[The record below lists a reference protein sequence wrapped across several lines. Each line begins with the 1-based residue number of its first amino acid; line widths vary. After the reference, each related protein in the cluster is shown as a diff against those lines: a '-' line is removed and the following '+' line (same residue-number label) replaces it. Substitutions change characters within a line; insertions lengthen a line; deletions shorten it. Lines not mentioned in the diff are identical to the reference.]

1 MEGKQVTYLSC
12 DVRCPRGQF
21 RRFSLLVHMTSLF
34 DPMTT
39 TPHSS
44 SPTLDMLD
52 GSLDPEKN
60 SPLQDPKGSDPTQ
73 VPEPETV
80 TVTVSTVS
88 DEQTAAALH
97 VGQQASAAFADPGTL
112 QFQYRP
118 DANGVQATGFN
129 GGTQQIRV
137 VQVQAAD
144 PSGERV
150 DAASA
155 AFAPQV
161 QTVIQSPF
169 SNGSSPTHAVETDA
183 ATEGARFTYFQPAD
197 AAATAAVVQ
206 AGGAEGLD
214 ATSAYTVRNIP
225 VSLQQPSSPSQMP
238 ITMAEAQTI
247 TTVGTAAG
255 GFYVMMS
262 PQDVM
267 PGGNQRNI
275 APAMAQKMSTKL
287 DAPRTARDEK
297 RRATHNEVER
307 RRRDKINTWI
317 NKLAKVVPE
326 CVQEQSKAGQ
336 SKGGILSKT
345 VDYINELK
353 LHNARM
359 VETIKDTERLTI
371 DTELLRQQVE
381 ELRQENAL
389 LRAQLQ
395 QHGIELAAG
404 PGAQ

>member
-1 MEGKQVTYLSC
+1 
-12 DVRCPRGQF
+12 
-21 RRFSLLVHMTSLF
+21 
-34 DPMTT
+34 
-39 TPHSS
+39 
-44 SPTLDMLD
+44 MLD

-60 SPLQDPKGSDPTQ
+60 SPLQDPKASDPTQ

-88 DEQTAAALH
+88 DEQTAAAL
-97 VGQQASAAFADPGTL
+97 VGQQANAAFADPGTL

-118 DANGVQATGFN
+118 DGNGVQATGFS

-137 VQVQAAD
+137 VQVQAPEA
-144 PSGERV
+144 SGERV
-150 DAASA
+150 DATNA

-169 SNGSSPTHAVETDA
+169 SNGSSPTHTVETDTTA
-183 ATEGARFTYFQPAD
+183 DGPRFTYFQPAD
-197 AAATAAVVQ
+197 GAATATVVQ
-206 AGGAEGLD
+206 ASGTEGLD
-214 ATSAYTVRNIP
+214 GTSAYTVRNIP

-267 PGGNQRNI
+267 PGGSQRSI
-275 APAMAQKMSTKL
+275 APAITHKIATKI

-326 CVQEQSKAGQ
+326 CCQEQSKAGQ
-336 SKGGILSKT
+336 VGGSQNISKGGILSKT

-359 VETIKDTERLTI
+359 VESIKDNERLQI
-371 DTELLRQQVE
+371 DTELLRQQVDD
-381 ELRQENAL
+381 LRQENAL

-395 QHGIELAAG
+395 QHGVELATGG
-404 PGAQ
+404 PSA

>member
-1 MEGKQVTYLSC
+1 
-12 DVRCPRGQF
+12 
-21 RRFSLLVHMTSLF
+21 MTSLF

-60 SPLQDPKGSDPTQ
+60 SPLQDPKGTDPTQ

-88 DEQTAAALH
+88 EEQTAAAL
-97 VGQQASAAFADPGTL
+97 VGQQASAAFGDPGTL
-112 QFQYRP
+112 QFQYRH
-118 DANGVQATGFN
+118 DTNGVQATGFN
-129 GGTQQIRV
+129 AGTQQIRV

-144 PSGERV
+144 PTGERV
-150 DAASA
+150 DAATA

-169 SNGSSPTHAVETDA
+169 SNGSSPTHTVEADGA
-183 ATEGARFTYFQPAD
+183 AEAARFTYFQPAD
-197 AAATAAVVQ
+197 ATGTATVVQ
-206 AGGAEGLD
+206 TSGTDSLD

-225 VSLQQPSSPSQMP
+225 VSLTQPSSPSQMP
-238 ITMAEAQTI
+238 ITMAEAQGQTI
-247 TTVGTAAG
+247 TTVGTPQG

-267 PGGNQRNI
+267 QGGSQRSI
-275 APAMAQKMSTKL
+275 APAMTHKITTKL

-326 CVQEQSKAGQ
+326 CCQEQAKTGQ

-395 QHGIELAAG
+395 QHGIELST
-404 PGAQ
+404 GAQTL

>member
-1 MEGKQVTYLSC
+1 
-12 DVRCPRGQF
+12 
-21 RRFSLLVHMTSLF
+21 MTSLF

-60 SPLQDPKGSDPTQ
+60 SPLQDPKASDPTQ

-88 DEQTAAALH
+88 DEQTAAAL
-97 VGQQASAAFADPGTL
+97 VGQQANAAFADPGTL

-118 DANGVQATGFN
+118 DGNGVQATGFN

-137 VQVQAAD
+137 VQVQAPEA
-144 PSGERV
+144 SGERV
-150 DAASA
+150 DATNA

-169 SNGSSPTHAVETDA
+169 SNGSSPTHTVETDTTA
-183 ATEGARFTYFQPAD
+183 DGPRFTYFQPAD
-197 AAATAAVVQ
+197 GATTATVVQ
-206 AGGAEGLD
+206 ASGTEGLD
-214 ATSAYTVRNIP
+214 GTSAYTVRNIP

-267 PGGNQRNI
+267 PGGSQRSI
-275 APAMAQKMSTKL
+275 APAITHKIATKI

-326 CVQEQSKAGQ
+326 CCQEQSKAGQ

-359 VETIKDTERLTI
+359 VESIKDNERLQI

-381 ELRQENAL
+381 DLRQENAL

-395 QHGIELAAG
+395 QHGVELATGG
-404 PGAQ
+404 PSA

>member
-1 MEGKQVTYLSC
+1 
-12 DVRCPRGQF
+12 
-21 RRFSLLVHMTSLF
+21 
-34 DPMTT
+34 MTT

-60 SPLQDPKGSDPTQ
+60 SPLQDPKASDPTQ

-88 DEQTAAALH
+88 DEQTAAAL
-97 VGQQASAAFADPGTL
+97 VGQQANAAFADPGTL

-118 DANGVQATGFN
+118 DGNGVQATGFS

-137 VQVQAAD
+137 VQVQAPEA
-144 PSGERV
+144 SGERV
-150 DAASA
+150 DATNA

-169 SNGSSPTHAVETDA
+169 SNGSSPTHTVETDTTA
-183 ATEGARFTYFQPAD
+183 DGPRFTYFQPAD
-197 AAATAAVVQ
+197 GAATATVVQ
-206 AGGAEGLD
+206 ASGTEGLD
-214 ATSAYTVRNIP
+214 GTSAYTVRNIP

-267 PGGNQRNI
+267 PGGSQRSI
-275 APAMAQKMSTKL
+275 APAITHKIATKI

-326 CVQEQSKAGQ
+326 CCQEQSKAGQ
-336 SKGGILSKT
+336 VGGSQNISKGGILSKT

-359 VETIKDTERLTI
+359 VESIKDNERLQI
-371 DTELLRQQVE
+371 DTELLRQQVDD
-381 ELRQENAL
+381 LRQENAL

-395 QHGIELAAG
+395 QHGVELATGG
-404 PGAQ
+404 PSA

>member
-1 MEGKQVTYLSC
+1 MAGKQVTYLSC

-169 SNGSSPTHAVETDA
+169 SNGSSPTHTVETDA

-255 GFYVMMS
+255 SFLYIYGK
-262 PQDVM
+262 
-267 PGGNQRNI
+267 I
-275 APAMAQKMSTKL
+275 APNS
-287 DAPRTARDEK
+287 ARG
-297 RRATHNEVER
+297 R
-307 RRRDKINTWI
+307 W
-317 NKLAKVVPE
+317 LKV
-326 CVQEQSKAGQ
+326 
-336 SKGGILSKT
+336 
-345 VDYINELK
+345 
-353 LHNARM
+353 
-359 VETIKDTERLTI
+359 
-371 DTELLRQQVE
+371 
-381 ELRQENAL
+381 
-389 LRAQLQ
+389 
-395 QHGIELAAG
+395 
-404 PGAQ
+404 

>member
-1 MEGKQVTYLSC
+1 
-12 DVRCPRGQF
+12 
-21 RRFSLLVHMTSLF
+21 MTSLF

-39 TPHSS
+39 APHSN

-52 GSLDPEKN
+52 GSLDPDKN
-60 SPLQDPKGSDPTQ
+60 SPLQDPKSADPTQ

-88 DEQTAAALH
+88 DEQAAAALH
-97 VGQQASAAFADPGTL
+97 VGQQANAAFGDPGTL

-144 PSGERV
+144 PTCDRV
-150 DAASA
+150 DAANA

-169 SNGSSPTHAVETDA
+169 SNGSSPTHAVETDTG
-183 ATEGARFTYFQPAD
+183 TEGPRFTYFQPAD

-206 AGGAEGLD
+206 AGGTEGLD

-255 GFYVMMS
+255 SFTPV
-262 PQDVM
+262 
-267 PGGNQRNI
+267 
-275 APAMAQKMSTKL
+275 
-287 DAPRTARDEK
+287 
-297 RRATHNEVER
+297 
-307 RRRDKINTWI
+307 
-317 NKLAKVVPE
+317 
-326 CVQEQSKAGQ
+326 
-336 SKGGILSKT
+336 
-345 VDYINELK
+345 
-353 LHNARM
+353 
-359 VETIKDTERLTI
+359 
-371 DTELLRQQVE
+371 
-381 ELRQENAL
+381 
-389 LRAQLQ
+389 
-395 QHGIELAAG
+395 
-404 PGAQ
+404 

>member
-1 MEGKQVTYLSC
+1 
-12 DVRCPRGQF
+12 
-21 RRFSLLVHMTSLF
+21 MTSLF

-39 TPHSS
+39 APHSN
-44 SPTLDMLD
+44 LDMLD
-52 GSLDPEKN
+52 GSLDPDKN
-60 SPLQDPKGSDPTQ
+60 SPLQDPKSADPTQ

-88 DEQTAAALH
+88 DEQAAAALH
-97 VGQQASAAFADPGTL
+97 VGEQANAAFGDPGTL

-144 PSGERV
+144 PTCDRV
-150 DAASA
+150 DATNA

-169 SNGSSPTHAVETDA
+169 SNGSSPTHTVETETG
-183 ATEGARFTYFQPAD
+183 TEGPRFTYFQPAD

-206 AGGAEGLD
+206 ASGTDGLD

-225 VSLQQPSSPSQMP
+225 VPLQQPSSPSQMP

-275 APAMAQKMSTKL
+275 APAMTHKVPTKV

-336 SKGGILSKT
+336 VGGTQAISKGGILSKT
-345 VDYINELK
+345 VDYINDLK
-353 LHNARM
+353 LHNTQLI
-359 VETIKDTERLTI
+359 ETIKDTERLTS
-371 DTELLRQQVE
+371 DTELLRHQVE

-395 QHGIELAAG
+395 QHGIELATGG
-404 PGAQ
+404 PGPQV

>member
-1 MEGKQVTYLSC
+1 
-12 DVRCPRGQF
+12 
-21 RRFSLLVHMTSLF
+21 MTSLF

-60 SPLQDPKGSDPTQ
+60 SPLQDPKSTDPTQ

-88 DEQTAAALH
+88 EEQTAAAL
-97 VGQQASAAFADPGTL
+97 VGQQANAAFGDPGTL
-112 QFQYRP
+112 QFQYRT
-118 DANGVQATGFN
+118 DATGVQTAGFN
-129 GGTQQIRV
+129 GGSQPIRV
-137 VQVQAAD
+137 VQVQATD
-144 PSGERV
+144 PTGERV
-150 DAASA
+150 DAATA

-169 SNGSSPTHAVETDA
+169 SNGSSPTHTVEAEGA
-183 ATEGARFTYFQPAD
+183 ADGARFTYFQAAD
-197 AAATAAVVQ
+197 GATTATVVQ
-206 AGGAEGLD
+206 AGTNDSLD
-214 ATSAYTVRNIP
+214 GTSAYTVRNIP
-225 VSLQQPSSPSQMP
+225 VSLTQPSSPSQIP

-267 PGGNQRNI
+267 PSGNQRNI
-275 APAMAQKMSTKL
+275 APAMPHKISTKL

-307 RRRDKINTWI
+307 RRRDKINSWI

-326 CVQEQSKAGQ
+326 CCTEQTKAGQ
-336 SKGGILSKT
+336 VGGAQNISKGGILSKT

-353 LHNARM
+353 LHNTRM
-359 VETIKDTERLTI
+359 AENIKDTERLTI

-381 ELRQENAL
+381 DLRQENAL

-395 QHGIELAAG
+395 QHGIELATTG
-404 PGAQ
+404 QTV

>member
-1 MEGKQVTYLSC
+1 
-12 DVRCPRGQF
+12 
-21 RRFSLLVHMTSLF
+21 MTSLF

-39 TPHSS
+39 APHSN
-44 SPTLDMLD
+44 LDMLD
-52 GSLDPEKN
+52 GSLDPDKN
-60 SPLQDPKGSDPTQ
+60 SPLQDPKSADPTQ

-88 DEQTAAALH
+88 DEQAAAALH
-97 VGQQASAAFADPGTL
+97 VGEQANAAFGDPGTL

-144 PSGERV
+144 PTCDRV
-150 DAASA
+150 DATNA

-169 SNGSSPTHAVETDA
+169 SNGSSPTHTVETETG
-183 ATEGARFTYFQPAD
+183 TEGPRFTYFQPAD

-206 AGGAEGLD
+206 ASGTDGLD

-255 GFYVMMS
+255 SF
-262 PQDVM
+262 
-267 PGGNQRNI
+267 
-275 APAMAQKMSTKL
+275 
-287 DAPRTARDEK
+287 PR
-297 RRATHNEVER
+297 
-307 RRRDKINTWI
+307 
-317 NKLAKVVPE
+317 
-326 CVQEQSKAGQ
+326 
-336 SKGGILSKT
+336 
-345 VDYINELK
+345 
-353 LHNARM
+353 M
-359 VETIKDTERLTI
+359 
-371 DTELLRQQVE
+371 
-381 ELRQENAL
+381 
-389 LRAQLQ
+389 
-395 QHGIELAAG
+395 
-404 PGAQ
+404 

>member
-1 MEGKQVTYLSC
+1 MLAHVIDLTLRVWWTVSNGDKEGRWKGSEVTYLSC

-60 SPLQDPKGSDPTQ
+60 SPLQDPKATDPTQ

-88 DEQTAAALH
+88 DEQTAAAL
-97 VGQQASAAFADPGTL
+97 VGQQANAAFADPGTL

-118 DANGVQATGFN
+118 DGNGVQATGFSS
-129 GGTQQIRV
+129 GTQQIRV
-137 VQVQAAD
+137 VQVQAPEA
-144 PSGERV
+144 SGERV
-150 DAASA
+150 DATNA

-169 SNGSSPTHAVETDA
+169 SNGSSPTHTVETDTTA
-183 ATEGARFTYFQPAD
+183 DGPRFTYFQPAD
-197 AAATAAVVQ
+197 GAATATVVQ
-206 AGGAEGLD
+206 ASGTEGLD
-214 ATSAYTVRNIP
+214 GTSAYTVRNIP

-255 GFYVMMS
+255 WF
-262 PQDVM
+262 
-267 PGGNQRNI
+267 
-275 APAMAQKMSTKL
+275 
-287 DAPRTARDEK
+287 
-297 RRATHNEVER
+297 
-307 RRRDKINTWI
+307 
-317 NKLAKVVPE
+317 
-326 CVQEQSKAGQ
+326 
-336 SKGGILSKT
+336 LSF
-345 VDYINELK
+345 I
-353 LHNARM
+353 
-359 VETIKDTERLTI
+359 IK
-371 DTELLRQQVE
+371 
-381 ELRQENAL
+381 
-389 LRAQLQ
+389 
-395 QHGIELAAG
+395 
-404 PGAQ
+404 

>member
-1 MEGKQVTYLSC
+1 MAGKQVTYLSC

-169 SNGSSPTHAVETDA
+169 SNGSSPTHTVETDA